1 MRTLET
7 TIIKDWIDY
16 NDHLNEAYY
25 LVIFSQATDA
35 LQTHLGMT
43 VETIKETG
51 FTLFTVATQLRYL
64 QEIGLGKNVYVTTQL
79 LEHDS
84 KRLRIFHT
92 MYNDQHEA
100 LATAEKLFLSYQL
113 KQKKVIDFNG
123 DFHYQL
129 EQWQNQQGEISMP
142 SNAGQGISL
151 TKK

>member
-43 VETIKETG
+43 VETIKATG

-64 QEIGLGKNVYVTTQL
+64 QEIGLGENVYVTTQL

-92 MYNDQHEA
+92 LYNDQHEA
-100 LATAEKLFLSYQL
+100 LATAEKLFLSYHL
-113 KQKKVIDFNG
+113 KQKKVIDFNEG
-123 DFHYQL
+123 FYHQL
-129 EQWQNQQGEISMP
+129 ALWQNQQGSISMP
-142 SNAGQGISL
+142 STAGQGISL
-151 TKK
+151 TKQ

>member
-25 LVIFSQATDA
+25 LVIFSHATDA
-35 LQTHLGMT
+35 LQSHLGMT

-92 MYNDQHEA
+92 MYNEQHEA
-100 LATAEKLFLSYQL
+100 LATAEKLFLSYHL

-142 SNAGQGISL
+142 STAGQGISL
-151 TKK
+151 TKQ